1 MTDII
6 REVTTASFELDVLQ
20 ASGEVPVLVDFWAP
34 WCAPCRALKPVL
46 EKLAREYGGR
56 FLLAKVNTDEQ
67 PEIAQ
72 RYGIRGIPD
81 VKAFVGGK
89 VVAEFTGAI
98 PERAAR
104 AFIDKL
110 LPTPGEKLR
119 QSAQQAVQQGEF
131 ENAESR
137 LREALAVEPGHV
149 EARLD
154 LAQLLVARQSFED
167 ADAVLAELTPGDGG
181 ERAADLR
188 RRIELWRRARELPP
202 LLELRQA
209 LERAPDDLETRLRL
223 AERHAADGDNE
234 AALEQLLSVVRADR
248 GEWRGR
254 ARTMMVDL
262 FRIAPAEQ
270 ADLVARYRRLLA
282 AELN

>member
-6 REVTTASFELDVLQ
+6 REVTTESFDLDVLR

-34 WCAPCRALKPVL
+34 WCAPCRALKSVL
-46 EKLAREYGGR
+46 EKLAREYAGR
-56 FLLAKVNTDEQ
+56 FLLAKVNTDEH
-67 PEIAQ
+67 PEIAK
-72 RYGIRGIPD
+72 RYGIRSIPD
-81 VKAFVGGK
+81 VKAFVGGA

-98 PERAAR
+98 PERSAR

-137 LREALAVEPGHV
+137 LREALAVEPDLV
-149 EARLD
+149 EARVD
-154 LAQLLVARQSFED
+154 LAQLLVARQCFED
-167 ADAVLAELTPGDGG
+167 ADTVLSDVTPGDGG
-181 ERAADLR
+181 ERASDLR

-202 LLELRQA
+202 LRELAQA
-209 LERAPDDLETRLRL
+209 VERAPGDLETRVRL
-223 AERHAADGDNE
+223 AERHAADGQHE

-248 GEWRGR
+248 GDWR
-254 ARTMMVDL
+254 ARARAMMVDL
-262 FRIAPAEQ
+262 FRIASAEE